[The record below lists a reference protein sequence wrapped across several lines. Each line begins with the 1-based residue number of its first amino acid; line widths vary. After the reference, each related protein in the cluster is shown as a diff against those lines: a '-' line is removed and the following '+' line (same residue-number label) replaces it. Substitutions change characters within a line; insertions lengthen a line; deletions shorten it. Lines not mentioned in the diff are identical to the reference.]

1 MSQSPHD
8 PDLTAVERALT
19 GLAPSAG
26 AFNRDVL
33 MFAAGRTSAR
43 RGWGWLCAT
52 AVSTFVAA
60 ASLAALFLLRPA
72 PVEVVR
78 YVPVPATPQET
89 APRSPEEPPV
99 SADGSPSPRP
109 DAPGTAYLTLHQRL
123 DRWSDAG
130 PPSSATAGDERPRAT
145 ADLLDLP
152 PDVRGERWLQ
162 RRTAMLS
169 PGGSP

>member
-8 PDLTAVERALT
+8 PDLSAVERTLA
-19 GLAPSAG
+19 GLAPTTG
-26 AFNRDVL
+26 AFNRDAL

-43 RGWGWLCAT
+43 RGWGWPCAT
-52 AVSTFVAA
+52 AVSTVAA
-60 ASLAALFLLRPA
+60 AASVAALLLLRPA
-72 PVEVVR
+72 PIEVVH
-78 YVPVPATPQET
+78 YVPIPASPQET

-99 SADGSPSPRP
+99 SADASPSPRP
-109 DAPGTAYLTLHQRL
+109 DASGTAYLTLHQRL
-123 DRWSDAG
+123 DRWSDG
-130 PPSSATAGDERPRAT
+130 LPSSTTAANERPRVT

-162 RRTAMLS
+162 RRTAMLT